1 MNQGGTSTLISRNKT
16 NCQGYSRSEYQA
28 GMFDG
33 EGATSVKHK
42 AQPCTQFIN
51 VLQT

>member
-1 MNQGGTSTLISRNKT
+1 MNQGGTSTLILRNKT

-33 EGATSVKHK
+33 EGATSMKQYSIYKCAPDLTVR
-42 AQPCTQFIN
+42 P
-51 VLQT
+51 